1 MLDIGCGEGNLLQ
14 CLTEPSVACLPPE
27 DFQTSDELYIHTVHG
42 LDPSIRDLEY
52 TLKRTA
58 PTDYS
63 SCFGS
68 TEKHMWK
75 PVQPP
80 RWNTLQV
87 HLWNGGF
94 QNLNYAV
101 FGNDKI
107 DAFVATEV

>member
-27 DFQTSDELYIHTVHG
+27 NFQTSDELYIHTVHG
-42 LDPSIRDLEY
+42 LDPSMYDLGY

-58 PTDYS
+58 PTGT
-63 SCFGS
+63 SCFDS
-68 TEKHMWK
+68 TKEHIWE
-75 PVQPP
+75 PAQPP
-80 RWNTLQV
+80 RWTTLQV

-94 QNLNYAV
+94 QNLNYDV
-101 FGNDKI
+101 FGDDEI